1 MGLGDS
7 AKRKSV
13 ESMSSKPMSILWV
26 LLLVLGTNVVTVF
39 LFSGP
44 LQYYYHTLQS
54 TLYSNPHNVQSPLL
68 SNDLLIAKLNQ
79 TQQELLKL
87 GTELK
92 SSKQVAK
99 NLAAE
104 LVHTTQLLRDSNA
117 INDENIGDPWLQW
130 GGPNRVFM
138 SKELQDFISGKKLP
152 FGQNPNFGSDTIY
165 PPIGH
170 ACAIFKG
177 DLNKYM
183 DYKPGQRCPDD
194 EILAQK
200 LMLRGCEPLPRRRC
214 YPKTPAKY
222 SEPYPFPES
231 MWKTPPDSSVV
242 WTAYSCKN
250 YSCLIQRKYQ
260 KGFDDCKDCF
270 DLQGREKTRW
280 VNGGGSMDYSID
292 EVLNLKKKTIRI
304 GLDIGGGTGTFAVRM
319 RERNVTIIT
328 TSMNLNGPFNSFIA
342 SRGVIPMYI
351 TITQRLPF
359 FENTL
364 DIVHSMH
371 VLSNWIPTEL
381 LEFVLYDIYRILR
394 PGGLFWLDHFF
405 CVKDQLKI
413 YVPMIEQLG
422 YKKLKWSVAPK
433 LDRGPE
439 LKEMYISAVLE
450 KPLKR

>member
-1 MGLGDS
+1 
-7 AKRKSV
+7 
-13 ESMSSKPMSILWV
+13 MSILWV

-44 LQYYYHTLQS
+44 LEFYYHALQS
-54 TLYSNPHNVQSPLL
+54 TIYSNPQNVQSPLP

-87 GTELK
+87 ETELK

-104 LVHTTQLLRDSNA
+104 LVHTTQLLRGSNA
-117 INDENIGDPWLQW
+117 INEENIEDPWLQW
-130 GGPNRVFM
+130 GGPNKVFM

-152 FGQNPNFGSDTIY
+152 FGRNPNFGSDTIY

-214 YPKTPAKY
+214 YPTTASNY
-222 SEPYPFPES
+222 SEPYPFPQS

-250 YSCLIQRKYQ
+250 YSCLIQRKHQ
-260 KGFDDCKDCF
+260 KAFDDCKDCF
-270 DLQGREKTRW
+270 DLEGREKTRW
-280 VNGGGSMDYSID
+280 LNGGGSMDYSVD
-292 EVLNLKKKTIRI
+292 EVLNLKKNTIRI

-342 SRGVIPMYI
+342 SRGVIPLYI

-381 LEFVLYDIYRILR
+381 LEFVLYDIYRVLR

-405 CVKDQLKI
+405 CIEDQLKI

-422 YKKLKWSVAPK
+422 YNKLKWFVAPK

-439 LKEMYISAVLE
+439 AKEMYISAVLE
-450 KPLKR
+450 KPLERQ